1 MTVHFLLLVLWVSLH
16 ACMWRERTWHY
27 RGDRAKQRLFRKSVN
42 SAGNFSSLWLTQT
55 FPHSFTIRSI
65 NQVKRLHLT
74 IANNGLK
81 KADVIVCCGQRGKG
95 TVCFAVGQWWNGPRC
110 SRRSVIIQM
119 SSFKVLPGWSP
130 LSYTHAARVSMTD
143 FLL

>member
-1 MTVHFLLLVLWVSLH
+1 MH
-16 ACMWRERTWHY
+16 ACGGNALGTIGAIEPSN
-27 RGDRAKQRLFRKSVN
+27 GFSEKSVN

-95 TVCFAVGQWWNGPRC
+95 TVCFAVGQR
-110 SRRSVIIQM
+110 
-119 SSFKVLPGWSP
+119 
-130 LSYTHAARVSMTD
+130 
-143 FLL
+143 